1 LIVIFDIMLALRER
15 SAILLCTLNK
25 QGFFAFFVHPIF
37 FFFFMLFYFLE
48 KIVSGFSSGPRLR
61 VTQRN
66 YGYAAAAQARRH
78 RFIVFFAKPTK
89 QESQQPRRQKLQSDP
104 VSEAREP

>member
-1 LIVIFDIMLALRER
+1 MMLALRER
-15 SAILLCTLNK
+15 SAVLLYTLNK
-25 QGFFAFFVHPIF
+25 QGFLALFVHPIF
-37 FFFFMLFYFLE
+37 FYVIFFLE

-61 VTQRN
+61 LTQRN
-66 YGYAAAAQARRH
+66 YGYTVAAQARRH